1 MTPADL
7 TGRVALVTGASRG
20 IGLAAA
26 RRLADQGASVVLVA
40 RQIGEPVLDMF
51 AGVDPER
58 LLLIEGDVGV
68 ADFSQAAVKQVF
80 SRYRRLDILVN
91 NAGVMRPAVT
101 GMISDADIHESLQTN
116 VAGVIHFTQA
126 AARLM
131 ARTGGSIVNL
141 SSIVGVRGVAGQ
153 LVYAASKAGVIGA
166 TLAAAKELARHNIR
180 VNAVAPGFIETA
192 LTEGL
197 SPEIKAETLRSI
209 GLARLGTAEEV
220 ADVILFLASD
230 LSRYVTGQVI
240 GVDGGMVI

>member
-7 TGRVALVTGASRG
+7 TGRVALITGASRG

-51 AGVDPER
+51 DPER

-91 NAGVMRPAVT
+91 NAGIMRPAVT

-116 VAGVIHFTQA
+116 VAGVVHFTQA

-209 GLARLGTAEEV
+209 GLARPGTAEEV

>member
-7 TGRVALVTGASRG
+7 TGRVALITGASRG

-51 AGVDPER
+51 DPER

-91 NAGVMRPAVT
+91 NAGIMRPAMT

-116 VAGVIHFTQA
+116 VAGVVHFTQA

-209 GLARLGTAEEV
+209 GLARPGTAEEV

>member
-7 TGRVALVTGASRG
+7 TGRVALITGASRG

-51 AGVDPER
+51 AGVDPAR

-91 NAGVMRPAVT
+91 NAGIMRPAVT

-116 VAGVIHFTQA
+116 VAGVVHFTQA
-126 AARLM
+126 AVRLM

-209 GLARLGTAEEV
+209 GLARPGTAEEV

>member
-51 AGVDPER
+51 DPER

-91 NAGVMRPAVT
+91 NAGIMRPAVT

-116 VAGVIHFTQA
+116 VAGVVHFTQA

-209 GLARLGTAEEV
+209 GLARPGTAEEV

>member
-80 SRYRRLDILVN
+80 R
-91 NAGVMRPAVT
+91 AT
-101 GMISDADIHESLQTN
+101 GAWISS
-116 VAGVIHFTQA
+116 
-126 AARLM
+126 
-131 ARTGGSIVNL
+131 
-141 SSIVGVRGVAGQ
+141 
-153 LVYAASKAGVIGA
+153 
-166 TLAAAKELARHNIR
+166 
-180 VNAVAPGFIETA
+180 
-192 LTEGL
+192 
-197 SPEIKAETLRSI
+197 
-209 GLARLGTAEEV
+209 
-220 ADVILFLASD
+220 
-230 LSRYVTGQVI
+230 
-240 GVDGGMVI
+240 

>member
-40 RQIGEPVLDMF
+40 RQLGAPVLDMF
-51 AGVDPER
+51 AGVDPAR

-68 ADFSQAAVKQVF
+68 ADFSQAAVKRVF

-91 NAGVMRPAVT
+91 NAGIMRPAVT

-116 VAGVIHFTQA
+116 VAGVVHFTQA

-209 GLARLGTAEEV
+209 GLARPGTAEEV

>member
-7 TGRVALVTGASRG
+7 TGRVALITGASRG

-91 NAGVMRPAVT
+91 NAGIMRPAVT
-101 GMISDADIHESLQTN
+101 GMISDTDIHESLQTN
-116 VAGVIHFTQA
+116 VAGVVHFTQA

-197 SPEIKAETLRSI
+197 SLEIKAETLRSI
-209 GLARLGTAEEV
+209 GLARPGTAEEV